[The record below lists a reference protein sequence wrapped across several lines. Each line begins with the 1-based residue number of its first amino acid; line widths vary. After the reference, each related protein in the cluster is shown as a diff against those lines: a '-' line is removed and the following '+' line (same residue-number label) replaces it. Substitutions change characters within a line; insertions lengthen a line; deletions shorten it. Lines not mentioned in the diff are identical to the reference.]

1 MLKFI
6 YAIAAVATVS
16 TQAVNISYDVLHS
29 SGSAAG
35 AAKTC
40 QECNYD
46 HYHMNYNEY
55 ALLECYAN
63 AKATY
68 SEECVRP

>member
-16 TQAVNISYDVLHS
+16 TQAVNISYDTLYT

-35 AAKTC
+35 APKDCNT
-40 QECNYD
+40 CNYD
-46 HYHMNYNEY
+46 YYHMNHNEY
-55 ALLECYAN
+55 LL
-63 AKATY
+63 
-68 SEECVRP
+68 